1 MKKRITRSVV
11 PNLLTLGNLFS
22 GFTALVHISNDD
34 FLLGAMFIFLAAVF
48 DMLDGIT
55 ARLINAT
62 SELGAELDSLCDAVS
77 FGVAPSFML
86 YKVYFEQLGD
96 YGILLASLPAL
107 TGVLRLAR
115 FNVLLSTFEDKLYFR
130 GMPIPAAAL
139 TIVSFIIFWFNKEIV
154 SQEITIFLIYSV
166 VIIVPLAMVSNV
178 KFDNL
183 PRPNRR
189 AFQERPFVFVFFIA
203 AIVGSFASKGVLI
216 FPFMMFYIVASS
228 IRHFVKWLSSKQI
241 AVDEFDETIEDID
254 DE

>member
-22 GFTALVHISNDD
+22 GFTALVHISNNE
-34 FLLGAMFIFLAAVF
+34 LVLGAIFIFIAAVF
-48 DMLDGIT
+48 DMLDGLT

-77 FGVAPSFML
+77 FGVAPAFML
-86 YKVYFEQLGD
+86 YNVYFYQIGD

-107 TGVLRLAR
+107 AGVLRLAR
-115 FNVLLSTFEDKLYFR
+115 FNVLLSSFEDKLYFR

-139 TIVSFIIFWFNKEIV
+139 TIISYIILWFNNNILGSFWAEILLYV
-154 SQEITIFLIYSV
+154 IV
-166 VIIVPLAMVSNV
+166 VIVPFSMVSNI

-189 AFQERPFVFVFFIA
+189 SFQERPFVFVLFIA
-203 AIVGSFASKGVLI
+203 AIVGTIASKGLLI
-216 FPFMMFYIVASS
+216 FPFMMFYIIASA
-228 IRHFVKWLSSKQI
+228 IRHFIKWLSAKQMAI
-241 AVDEFDETIEDID
+241 DEFDETIEDD
-254 DE
+254 DD